1 MAFHWDFVGCFILDL
16 FGTSWRRTDG
26 TSSVR
31 PLETLSRYS
40 NKTSW
45 TCTTETPWWCSTD
58 TSSGVSFE
66 TYLWRCWDVQRDVVT
81 TSPQHLVGGWV
92 PNLFYLFNF
101 FFSEFS
107 YIIIKNWQS
116 CKEKLIFTIVCN
128 ISQHA
133 LNKFSK
139 HMQPVIVAWT
149 QICRQGKQ
157 QSLTLLYKT
166 VCYSQNYLIYI
177 RKQCKKI
184 KYI

>member
-1 MAFHWDFVGCFILDL
+1 MLFHWDVVGCFILDL

-45 TCTTETPWWCSTD
+45 TCTTETPWRCSTD
-58 TSSGVSFE
+58 TSSGVTFE
-66 TYLWRCWDVQRDVVT
+66 TYLRRCWDVQRDVVT
-81 TSPQHLVGGWV
+81 TSPQHRVAGWV

-107 YIIIKNWQS
+107 DNIIKNWQS
-116 CKEKLIFTIVCN
+116 CKEKLIFTIVSN

-139 HMQPVIVAWT
+139 HMEPVIVAWT
-149 QICRQGKQ
+149 QICQQRKQ

-166 VCYSQNYLIYI
+166 VWYSQNYLINI

-184 KYI
+184 K